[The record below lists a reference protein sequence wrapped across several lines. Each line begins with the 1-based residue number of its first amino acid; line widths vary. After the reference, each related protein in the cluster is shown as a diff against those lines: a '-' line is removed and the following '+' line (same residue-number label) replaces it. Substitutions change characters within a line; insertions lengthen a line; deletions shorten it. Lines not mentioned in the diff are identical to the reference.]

1 MIESVYGPSMKN
13 RLFFK
18 LISTVLGIGYIPR
31 IPGTAAS
38 LAAVFVFLFVRDE
51 RTVLCIA
58 LVSTLLGFAAA
69 GKAEKIFNRKDAPCI
84 VIDEFAG
91 MMLSLLFI
99 PAELKFVIPAF
110 ILFRIMD
117 ILKPFPAYRLQS
129 LNGSSGVMLDDITVA
144 FYTNVL
150 LRVSLLF
157 FH

>member
-1 MIESVYGPSMKN
+1 MKSGI
-13 RLFFK
+13 LFK
-18 LISTVLGIGYIPR
+18 LISTVFGIGYFPR

-51 RTVLCIA
+51 RAVLMIA

-69 GKAEKIFNRKDAPCI
+69 GGAEKVFQKKDDQRI

-110 ILFRIMD
+110 VLFRVMD
-117 ILKPFPAYRLQS
+117 IFKPFPAYRLQS
-129 LNGSSGVMLDDITVA
+129 LDGSFGIMLDDIAAAV
-144 FYTNVL
+144 YTNSL
-150 LRVSLLF
+150 LRLSLLF
-157 FH
+157 IR